1 MAQRYELKLTM
12 DNGSQI
18 SAGTIDI
25 PDGPT
30 GPSGAPGEDALFCKN
45 TYVTDTIPTIY
56 QTITYKTTHFSRT
69 PIVGDN
75 VIIIVEGNMDILGR
89 SWITSCEVTNVDSTT
104 TTLSVQSVVET
115 TGARGASAKQLY
127 CHIITGS
134 IYDESGT
141 NADLMMSVISNV
153 GTQASSW
160 DKVGDVLMLTIHGI
174 TSVPG
179 RVIMNSTCYTIQLL
193 RRLSDRIE
201 IETSADGTMKKFQI
215 LSVASL
221 MDIVTTL

>member
-30 GPSGAPGEDALFCKN
+30 GPSGAPGEDTLFCKKAYEAN
-45 TYVTDTIPTIY
+45 TEPTVDT
-56 QTITYKTTHFSRT
+56 TITQATSYFSRT
-69 PIVGDN
+69 PVVGDN
-75 VIIIVEGNMDILGR
+75 VIIIADGNAINEGKC
-89 SWITSCEVTNVDSTT
+89 WIMSCEVTNVNSTT
-104 TTLSVQSVVET
+104 TTLYINAIVAT
-115 TGARGASAKQLY
+115 TVPAIPMYR
-127 CHIITGS
+127 HVITGS
-134 IYDESGT
+134 IHDESGT
-141 NADLMMSVISNV
+141 NADLIMSVISNV
-153 GTQASSW
+153 GIQASLW
-160 DKVGDVLMLTIHGI
+160 DKVGDVLMLTTNGI

-179 RVIMNSTCYTIQLL
+179 RVVMNSTYYTIQLL

-215 LSVASL
+215 LSVSSL

>member
-30 GPSGAPGEDALFCKN
+30 GPSGAPGEDALFCKKAYEAN
-45 TYVTDTIPTIY
+45 TEPTVDT
-56 QTITYKTTHFSRT
+56 TITQATSYFSRT
-69 PIVGDN
+69 PVVGDN
-75 VIIIVEGNMDILGR
+75 VIIIADGNAINEGKC
-89 SWITSCEVTNVDSTT
+89 WIMSCEVTNVNSTT
-104 TTLSVQSVVET
+104 TTLYINAIVAT
-115 TGARGASAKQLY
+115 TVPAIPMYRHA
-127 CHIITGS
+127 ITGS
-134 IYDESGT
+134 IHDESGT

-160 DKVGDVLMLTIHGI
+160 DKVGDVLMLTTNGI

-179 RVIMNSTCYTIQLL
+179 RVIMNSTYYTIQLL

-215 LSVASL
+215 LSVSSL

>member
-30 GPSGAPGEDALFCKN
+30 GPSGAPGEDALFCKKAYEAN
-45 TYVTDTIPTIY
+45 TEPTVDT
-56 QTITYKTTHFSRT
+56 TITQATSYFSRT
-69 PIVGDN
+69 PVVGDN
-75 VIIIVEGNMDILGR
+75 VIIIADGNAINEGKC
-89 SWITSCEVTNVDSTT
+89 WIMSCEVTNVNSTT
-104 TTLSVQSVVET
+104 TTLYINAIVAT
-115 TGARGASAKQLY
+115 TVPAIPMYR
-127 CHIITGS
+127 HVITGS
-134 IYDESGT
+134 IHDESGT
-141 NADLMMSVISNV
+141 NANLMMSVISNV

-160 DKVGDVLMLTIHGI
+160 DKVGDVLMLTTHGI

-179 RVIMNSTCYTIQLL
+179 RVVMNSTYYTIQLL

>member
-1 MAQRYELKLTM
+1 M

-30 GPSGAPGEDALFCKN
+30 GPSGAPGEDALFCKKAYEAN
-45 TYVTDTIPTIY
+45 TEPTVDT
-56 QTITYKTTHFSRT
+56 TITQATSYFSRT
-69 PIVGDN
+69 PVVGDN
-75 VIIIVEGNMDILGR
+75 VIIIADGNAINEGKC
-89 SWITSCEVTNVDSTT
+89 WIMSCEVTNVNSTT
-104 TTLSVQSVVET
+104 TTLYINAIVAT
-115 TGARGASAKQLY
+115 TVPAIPMYR
-127 CHIITGS
+127 HVITGS

-141 NADLMMSVISNV
+141 PSDLMMSVISNV
-153 GTQASSW
+153 ETQASSW
-160 DKVGDVLMLTIHGI
+160 DKVGDVLMLTTNGI

-179 RVIMNSTCYTIQLL
+179 RVIMNSTYYTIHLL

-201 IETSADGTMKKFQI
+201 IETSADGTMKKFLI
-215 LSVASL
+215 LNVSPL

>member
-1 MAQRYELKLTM
+1 MAQQYELKLTM
-12 DNGSQI
+12 DNGLQI

-25 PDGPT
+25 PDGPV
-30 GPSGAPGEDALFCKN
+30 GPSGAPGEDALFCKKAYEAN
-45 TYVTDTIPTIY
+45 TDPMVDT
-56 QTITYKTTHFSRT
+56 TITQATSYFSRT

-75 VIIIVEGNMDILGR
+75 VIIIVKGNMDILGR
-89 SWITSCEVTNVDSTT
+89 SWITSCKVTNVDSTM

-115 TGARGASAKQLY
+115 TGARGADAKQLY
-127 CHIITGS
+127 RHIITGS

-141 NADLMMSVISNV
+141 NADLTMSVISNV

-160 DKVGDVLMLTIHGI
+160 DKVGDVLMLTTNET

-179 RVIMNSTCYTIQLL
+179 RVIMNSTYYTIQLL
-193 RRLSDRIE
+193 RRLSDRIV

-215 LSVASL
+215 LSVSSL
-221 MDIVTTL
+221 MDIVKTL

>member
-30 GPSGAPGEDALFCKN
+30 GPSGAPGEDALFCKKAYKAN
-45 TYVTDTIPTIY
+45 TEPRVDT
-56 QTITYKTTHFSRT
+56 TITQATSYFSRT
-69 PIVGDN
+69 PVVGDN
-75 VIIIVEGNMDILGR
+75 VIIIADGNAINEGKC
-89 SWITSCEVTNVDSTT
+89 WIMSCEVTNVNSTT
-104 TTLSVQSVVET
+104 TTLYINAIVAT
-115 TGARGASAKQLY
+115 TVPAIPMYR
-127 CHIITGS
+127 HVITGS
-134 IYDESGT
+134 IHDESGT

-160 DKVGDVLMLTIHGI
+160 DKVGDVLMLTTNGI

-179 RVIMNSTCYTIQLL
+179 RVIMNSTYYTIHLL

>member
-30 GPSGAPGEDALFCKN
+30 GPSGAPGEDTLFCKKAYEAN
-45 TYVTDTIPTIY
+45 TEPTVDT
-56 QTITYKTTHFSRT
+56 TITQATSYFSRT
-69 PIVGDN
+69 PVVGDN
-75 VIIIVEGNMDILGR
+75 VIIIADGNAINEGKC
-89 SWITSCEVTNVDSTT
+89 WIMSCEVTNVNSTT
-104 TTLSVQSVVET
+104 TTLYINAIVAT
-115 TGARGASAKQLY
+115 TVPAIPMYR
-127 CHIITGS
+127 HVITGS
-134 IYDESGT
+134 IHDESGT

-160 DKVGDVLMLTIHGI
+160 DKVGDVLMLTTNGI

-179 RVIMNSTCYTIQLL
+179 RVIMNSTYYTIHLL

>member
-30 GPSGAPGEDALFCKN
+30 GPSGAPGEDALFCKKAYEAN
-45 TYVTDTIPTIY
+45 TEPTVDT
-56 QTITYKTTHFSRT
+56 TITQATSYFSRT
-69 PIVGDN
+69 PVVGDN
-75 VIIIVEGNMDILGR
+75 VIIIADGNAINEGKC
-89 SWITSCEVTNVDSTT
+89 WIMSCEVTNVNSTT
-104 TTLSVQSVVET
+104 TTLYINAIVAT
-115 TGARGASAKQLY
+115 TVPAIPMYR
-127 CHIITGS
+127 HVITGS

-141 NADLMMSVISNV
+141 QSDLMMSVISNV
-153 GTQASSW
+153 ETQASSW
-160 DKVGDVLMLTIHGI
+160 DKVGDVLMLTTNGI

-179 RVIMNSTCYTIQLL
+179 RVIMNSTYYTIHLL

-201 IETSADGTMKKFQI
+201 IETSADGTMKKFLI
-215 LSVASL
+215 LNVSSL

>member
-1 MAQRYELKLTM
+1 M

-30 GPSGAPGEDALFCKN
+30 GPSGAPGEDALFCKKAYEAN
-45 TYVTDTIPTIY
+45 TEPTVDT
-56 QTITYKTTHFSRT
+56 TITQATSYFSRT
-69 PIVGDN
+69 PVVGDN
-75 VIIIVEGNMDILGR
+75 VIIIADGNAINEGKC
-89 SWITSCEVTNVDSTT
+89 WIMSCEVTNVNSTT
-104 TTLSVQSVVET
+104 TTLYINAIVAT
-115 TGARGASAKQLY
+115 TVPAIPMYR
-127 CHIITGS
+127 HVITGS

-141 NADLMMSVISNV
+141 QSDLMMSVISNV
-153 GTQASSW
+153 ETQASSW
-160 DKVGDVLMLTIHGI
+160 DKVGDVLMLTTNGI

-179 RVIMNSTCYTIQLL
+179 RVIMNSTYYTIHLL

-201 IETSADGTMKKFQI
+201 IETSADGTMKKFLI
-215 LSVASL
+215 LNVSSL

>member
-1 MAQRYELKLTM
+1 MAQRYELKLTL
-12 DNGSQI
+12 DNGSQV

-134 IYDESGT
+134 IHDESGT

-179 RVIMNSTCYTIQLL
+179 RVIMNSTYYTIQLL

>member
-30 GPSGAPGEDALFCKN
+30 GPSGAPGEDALFCKKAYEAN
-45 TYVTDTIPTIY
+45 TEPTVDT
-56 QTITYKTTHFSRT
+56 TITQATSYFSRT
-69 PIVGDN
+69 PVVGDN
-75 VIIIVEGNMDILGR
+75 VIIIADGNAINEGKC
-89 SWITSCEVTNVDSTT
+89 WIMSCEVTNVNSTT
-104 TTLSVQSVVET
+104 TTLYINAIVAT
-115 TGARGASAKQLY
+115 TVPAIPMYR
-127 CHIITGS
+127 HVITGS
-134 IYDESGT
+134 IHDESGT

-160 DKVGDVLMLTIHGI
+160 DKVGDVLMLTTNGI

-179 RVIMNSTCYTIQLL
+179 RVIMNSTYYTINLL

-201 IETSADGTMKKFQI
+201 IETSADGTMKKFLI

>member
-30 GPSGAPGEDALFCKN
+30 GPSGAPGEDALFCKKAYEAN
-45 TYVTDTIPTIY
+45 TEPTVDT
-56 QTITYKTTHFSRT
+56 TITQATSYFSRT
-69 PIVGDN
+69 PVVGDN
-75 VIIIVEGNMDILGR
+75 VIIIADGNAINEGKC
-89 SWITSCEVTNVDSTT
+89 WIMSCEVTNVNSTT
-104 TTLSVQSVVET
+104 TTLYINAIVAT
-115 TGARGASAKQLY
+115 TVPAIPMYR
-127 CHIITGS
+127 HVITGS
-134 IYDESGT
+134 IHDESGT
-141 NADLMMSVISNV
+141 NANLMMSVISNV

-160 DKVGDVLMLTIHGI
+160 DKVGDVLMLTTNGI

-179 RVIMNSTCYTIQLL
+179 RVIMNSTYYTIQLL

-201 IETSADGTMKKFQI
+201 IETSADGTMKKFLI
-215 LSVASL
+215 LSVSSL

>member
-30 GPSGAPGEDALFCKN
+30 GPSGAPGEDTLFCKKAYEAN
-45 TYVTDTIPTIY
+45 TEPTVDT
-56 QTITYKTTHFSRT
+56 TITQATSYFSRT
-69 PIVGDN
+69 PVVGDN
-75 VIIIVEGNMDILGR
+75 VIIIADGNAINEGKC
-89 SWITSCEVTNVDSTT
+89 WIMSCEVTNVNSTT
-104 TTLSVQSVVET
+104 TTLYINAIVAT
-115 TGARGASAKQLY
+115 TVPAIPMYR
-127 CHIITGS
+127 HVITGS
-134 IYDESGT
+134 IHDESGT

-160 DKVGDVLMLTIHGI
+160 DKVGDVLMLTTNGI

-179 RVIMNSTCYTIQLL
+179 RVIMNSTYYTIQLL

-215 LSVASL
+215 LSVSSL

>member
-30 GPSGAPGEDALFCKN
+30 GPSGAPGEDTLFCKKAYEAN
-45 TYVTDTIPTIY
+45 TEPTVDT
-56 QTITYKTTHFSRT
+56 TITQATSYFSRT
-69 PIVGDN
+69 PVVGDN
-75 VIIIVEGNMDILGR
+75 VIIIADGNAINEGKC
-89 SWITSCEVTNVDSTT
+89 WIMSCEVTNVNSTT
-104 TTLSVQSVVET
+104 TTLYINAIVAT
-115 TGARGASAKQLY
+115 TVPAIPMYR
-127 CHIITGS
+127 HVITGS
-134 IYDESGT
+134 IHDESGT

-160 DKVGDVLMLTIHGI
+160 DKVGDVLMLTTDGI

-179 RVIMNSTCYTIQLL
+179 RVIMNSTYYTIHLL

-221 MDIVTTL
+221 MDVVTTL